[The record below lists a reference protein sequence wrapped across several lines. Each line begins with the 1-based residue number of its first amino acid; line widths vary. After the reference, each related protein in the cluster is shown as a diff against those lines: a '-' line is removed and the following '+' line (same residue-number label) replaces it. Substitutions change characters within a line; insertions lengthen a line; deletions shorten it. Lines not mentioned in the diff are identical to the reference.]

1 MDEGRA
7 ERVDKPK
14 GHLCPECG
22 APRGADNTPSCDC
35 RERASDALLHTR
47 TAEAAA
53 AEDFDP
59 LRIRPYVEL
68 EGAETET
75 GAGAGARNDDVRHPG
90 VPAGSG
96 PEASA
101 GAAAGPVTETAAG
114 TAAATVAG
122 SGVPA
127 AEVTMALRAVAPG
140 AATAPGP
147 PGSPAPPV
155 PSHGVDPLGPEAA
168 AVTMPIP
175 AVGAGAFGHGPVDG
189 DGGREDG
196 ADATTV
202 LPTPLAPSATA
213 PSATD
218 LSLFEADGG
227 RGTPGAF
234 DDRERPRRRGRTVLL
249 GVGGAV
255 VAVVA
260 VAGFASGLFTY
271 EAPSRN
277 GAAPEDV
284 RVSVPDPSPSTVSN
298 SPSAAASSATPT
310 SASPSPSAS
319 ASPSPSSASPSASSA
334 SPSPSLSASPTQT
347 TPAATPTASAGGS
360 GDDRSGATV
369 LRRGDKG
376 PEVVELQLR
385 LTQLFL
391 YDRDPSGSYNEH
403 VEDAVRN
410 YQWSRGI
417 QAPELGVYD
426 RATRARLES
435 ETQEP

>member
-1 MDEGRA
+1 M
-7 ERVDKPK
+7 
-14 GHLCPECG
+14 
-22 APRGADNTPSCDC
+22 
-35 RERASDALLHTR
+35 
-47 TAEAAA
+47 
-53 AEDFDP
+53 
-59 LRIRPYVEL
+59 
-68 EGAETET
+68 
-75 GAGAGARNDDVRHPG
+75 
-90 VPAGSG
+90 
-96 PEASA
+96 
-101 GAAAGPVTETAAG
+101 
-114 TAAATVAG
+114 
-122 SGVPA
+122 
-127 AEVTMALRAVAPG
+127 
-140 AATAPGP
+140 
-147 PGSPAPPV
+147 
-155 PSHGVDPLGPEAA
+155 
-168 AVTMPIP
+168 TMPIP
-175 AVGAGAFGHGPVDG
+175 AVRAGAFDHQPVDG
-189 DGGREDG
+189 HDGRVDG
-196 ADATTV
+196 ADATTA

-284 RVSVPDPSPSTVSN
+284 RVSMPDPSPSTVSA
-298 SPSAAASSATPT
+298 SPSASAGSATPT

-334 SPSPSLSASPTQT
+334 SPSPSRSASPTQT

-391 YDRDPSGSYNEH
+391 YDRDASGSYNEH

-435 ETQEP
+435 ETREP